1 MNAKSLR
8 RTFGSLLI
16 RSGATEAQVAAAMG
30 NTPSVVR
37 AHYARILGGEV
48 DVDF

>member
-1 MNAKSLR
+1 MR

-16 RSGATEAQVAAAMG
+16 PSGKTEVEVAAAMG
-30 NTPSVVR
+30 STPAVVR
-37 AHYARILGGEV
+37 SSYARILGAEV